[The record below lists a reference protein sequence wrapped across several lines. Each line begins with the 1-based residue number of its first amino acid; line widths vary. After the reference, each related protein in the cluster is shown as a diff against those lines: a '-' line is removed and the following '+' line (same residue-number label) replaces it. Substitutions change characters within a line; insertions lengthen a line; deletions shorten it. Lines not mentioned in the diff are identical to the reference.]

1 MADLAGLYAALPT
14 AFAADFAYDGTAQA
28 ALARHAVA
36 LGMEGVFVGGST
48 AEVHQLTLAER
59 EAQLADVVAA
69 VGDQARCIA
78 HVAAMRM
85 EDTLTL
91 TSTAERLGYHAVAS
105 TPPFYSPFQAADR
118 RAFFVDLV
126 RATRLPVFL
135 YHIPS
140 LTGLA
145 LGHDELLDLMGLDGI
160 VGMKLSASDI
170 ELVQKV
176 KTRMPEKLVL
186 FGSDQLLLPALAAG
200 ADGGVGSTYNL
211 FGRRIVGLR
220 DAVRAGELGHARR
233 LQAEINRGI
242 AALVAESVFPAL
254 KAGLAMAGVPCGP
267 CRPPALPL
275 DAAALGRLHQGL
287 EGLIDRA

>member
-14 AFAADFAYDGTAQA
+14 AFAADFSYDGDAQR
-28 ALARHAVA
+28 ALAHHAVG
-36 LGMEGVFVGGST
+36 LGLDGVFVGGST
-48 AEVHQLTLAER
+48 AEVHQLSIAER

-69 VGDQARCIA
+69 VGDRTRCIA

-85 EDTLTL
+85 EDALGLTRA
-91 TSTAERLGYHAVAS
+91 SAELGYVAVAS
-105 TPPFYSPFQAADR
+105 TPPFYSPFKPADR
-118 RAFFVDLV
+118 KAFFVDLIQ
-126 RATRLPVFL
+126 ASRLPVFL
-135 YHIPS
+135 YHIPQ

-145 LGHDELLDLMGLDGI
+145 LGHDELLDLMALDGI

-220 DAVRAGELGHARR
+220 DAVKAGDLDRARR
-233 LQAEINRGI
+233 LQAEINQGI

-254 KAGLAMAGVPCGP
+254 KAGLALAGVPCGP

-275 DAAALGRLHQGL
+275 DEAAMARLESGLAL
-287 EGLIDRA
+287 LIDRA